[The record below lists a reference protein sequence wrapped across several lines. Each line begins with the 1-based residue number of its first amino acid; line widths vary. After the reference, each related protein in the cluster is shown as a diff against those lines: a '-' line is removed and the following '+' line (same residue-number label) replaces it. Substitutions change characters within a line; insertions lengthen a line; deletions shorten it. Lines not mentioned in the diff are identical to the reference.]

1 MSQPHIL
8 VVEDEEDL
16 LAVICYNLIKQ
27 GYHTEGVLSGEEGLQ
42 KVRTHPP
49 DLILLDLML
58 TGISGLEVC
67 QQLKKDP
74 ATAAIPILMI
84 TAKSED
90 ADIVKGFE
98 VGADDYITKP
108 FSPKVLVAR
117 VKAFLRRQAQTSQ
130 EKQNTAVL
138 ELEDLL
144 IHPGRHEVFFQ
155 KNPIQLTLSE
165 FRLLYFLA
173 KRPGWAYT
181 RDQIVD
187 AVRGEDYYVTSRSVD
202 VQIVGL
208 RKKLGKAGHCIET
221 VRGIGYRFKG

>member
-74 ATAAIPILMI
+74 VTEAIPILMI

-155 KNPIQLTLSE
+155 EKPIKLTLSE

>member
-1 MSQPHIL
+1 MTQPHIL

-16 LAVICYNLIKQ
+16 LAVICYNLTKQ
-27 GYHTEGVLSGEEGLQ
+27 GYHAEGVLSGEEGLKKIQ
-42 KVRTHPP
+42 ENSP

-58 TGISGLEVC
+58 SGISGLEVC

-74 ATAAIPILMI
+74 ATEAIPILMI
-84 TAKSED
+84 TVKSED

-98 VGADDYITKP
+98 FGADDYITKP

-117 VKAFLRRQAQTSQ
+117 VKAFLRRQKKTSPEEAAILVRQ
-130 EKQNTAVL
+130 
-138 ELEDLL
+138 DLL
-144 IHPGRHEVFFQ
+144 IHSGRHEVFFQ
-155 KNPIQLTLSE
+155 KTPIKLTLTE
-165 FRLLYFLA
+165 FRLLHFLA
-173 KRPGWAYT
+173 KRPGWVFT
-181 RDQIVD
+181 RNQIVD

-208 RKKLGKAGHCIET
+208 RKKLGKAGQYIET